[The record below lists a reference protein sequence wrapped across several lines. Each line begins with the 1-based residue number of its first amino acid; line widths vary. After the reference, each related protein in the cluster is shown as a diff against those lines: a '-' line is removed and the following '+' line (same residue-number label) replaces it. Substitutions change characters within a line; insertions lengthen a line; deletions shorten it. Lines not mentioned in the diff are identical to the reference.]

1 MIVAE
6 SNSKHDSQ
14 IFEFWHLCLSR
25 DLFEFD
31 CAINTILYSTCF
43 GCLALM
49 IFAGVWEGQIAL
61 YMYMVFRNV
70 SAIGVTPAGMY
81 SPSLS
86 T

>member
-1 MIVAE
+1 MILRSLNFGICVCLE
-6 SNSKHDSQ
+6 TFSN
-14 IFEFWHLCLSR
+14 
-25 DLFEFD
+25 FD